1 MTDDSDVYSLLKGTT
16 LRVYMILLRSK
27 VSLGP
32 REIQKSLGL
41 SSHSVA
47 VFHLEKLEKN
57 GLVSKIDSDGTYIV
71 NRIYLKNYFLLRR
84 HLIPRYFFYA
94 LLSSSLAF
102 GWLLVLF
109 TAGILNPSLVSFS
122 RQTILVIFIYGV
134 MGALLICGIFWYETS
149 NVLKKEKL

>member
-1 MTDDSDVYSLLKGTT
+1 MTNNLDADSLLKGTT
-16 LRVYMILLRSK
+16 LRVYIMLMKSK

-57 GLVSKIDSDGTYIV
+57 GLASKVESDGTYVV
-71 NRIYLKNYFLLRR
+71 NHVYLKNYFLLRR

-94 LLSSSLAF
+94 LLSAAMAF

-109 TAGILNPSLVSFS
+109 TLEILNPTVVSFD
-122 RQTILVIFIYGV
+122 RQTILFLFIYG
-134 MGALLICGIFWYETS
+134 MLSSLLISGILWYETM
-149 NVLKKEKL
+149 NILKKEKI